1 MAPNNPRHLSAI
13 LAACQLIEAESTLPP
28 LAALAGAAQLS
39 PHHFHRQFKAV
50 LGITPRAYAD
60 AIRALRLRAALPTSG
75 SVTDALFEAGF
86 SSSSGFYERVQSLLG
101 MTPAAFRKGGE
112 GERIRFGIGQCTLGA
127 ILVAATGKGLCSIAL
142 GDDPVALLEALQE
155 RFPHAELC
163 GDEPDFEDWMACV
176 IGFVDGRDANLALP
190 LDVRGTAFQ
199 QRVWQALQSIPPG
212 STLSY
217 TELAQKLGTPRA
229 VRAVASA
236 CAANT
241 LAIAIPCH
249 RIVRSDGSLSGYRW
263 GIDRKRMLIDRE
275 AKVAA
280 SASLAPA

>member
-1 MAPNNPRHLSAI
+1 MASSSPRHLSGI
-13 LAACQLIEAESTLPP
+13 LAACQLIEAENTLPP

-39 PHHFHRQFKAV
+39 PHHFHRQFKAT

-60 AIRALRLRAALPTSG
+60 AIRALRLRAALPTAG
-75 SVTDALFEAGF
+75 TVTDALFAAGF
-86 SSSSGFYERVQSLLG
+86 NSASGFYDRVQSLLG
-101 MTPAAFRKGGE
+101 MAPETWRQGGA

-127 ILVAATGKGLCSIAL
+127 ILVAATDKGLCSIAL
-142 GDDPVALLEALQE
+142 GDDPATLLEALQE
-155 RFPHAELC
+155 RFPQAELR
-163 GDEPDFEDWMACV
+163 GNERDFEDWMARV
-176 IGFVDGRDANLALP
+176 IGFVDGRDASLALP

-199 QRVWQALQSIPPG
+199 QRVWQALQTIPPG

-217 TELAQKLGTPRA
+217 SELAQKLGTPRA

-236 CAANT
+236 CAANA

-263 GIDRKRMLIDRE
+263 GVARKRALLDRE
-275 AKVAA
+275 AATT
-280 SASLAPA
+280 P